1 MVKKILMVV
10 AQQNFRD
17 EEYEVPKGIF
27 EKAGFEVLT
36 AAEKKGVAKG
46 KLGAEA
52 KVDLSFNEINI
63 RDYEAIVFVGGP
75 GATVYFEHEQILN
88 LVKEAEEEGKVIS
101 AICIAPSILAN
112 AGILKGKKATAFVTE
127 EDILRRNGAIFTA
140 APIEIDGKI
149 ITGSGP
155 ESAEAFG
162 QAILQVL
169 GNEI

>member
-1 MVKKILMVV
+1 MAKKILMII
-10 AQQNFRD
+10 AQQDFRD

-27 EKAGFEVLT
+27 EKAGFEVIT
-36 AAEKKGVAKG
+36 VAEKKGIAKG

-52 KVDLSFNEINI
+52 KVDFSFNEVNI

-88 LVKEAEEEGKVIS
+88 LVKEAEEEGKVIG

-140 APIEIDGKI
+140 APVEIDGKI
-149 ITGSGP
+149 ITADGP
-155 ESAEAFG
+155 QSAEVFG
-162 QAILQVL
+162 QAIVQVL
-169 GNEI
+169 GGEI